1 MNRSVVVLLSLSS
14 GWCCFPLWC
23 CFLCSHPFWLVP
35 PLPTFLCLMLIS
47 SSLVGPK
54 ESLLWVVLLGV
65 ALLPHLFQW
74 TGAALSVTPSF
85 FGRSAA
91 GRCFLRV
98 LSFGVVLPLSM
109 SNSGGAAVSLR
120 GLGGGVAFI
129 PLSFLGGAAVPRA
142 TPNPKRKANPK
153 TKKEGLTRP
162 RQANSIQPPKRATLR
177 EA

>member
-23 CFLCSHPFWLVP
+23 CFLCSHPYWLVP

-54 ESLLWVVLLGV
+54 DRFLWVVLLGV
-65 ALLPHLFQW
+65 ALLPHLFQS
-74 TGAALSVTPSF
+74 TGAALSVLPSF

-91 GRCFLRV
+91 GRCFLRF

-109 SNSGGAAVSLR
+109 SNSGGAAISLR
-120 GLGGGVAFI
+120 CLGGGVAFI
-129 PLSFLGGAAVPRA
+129 PLSFWVVLPFPGQPQTQKGRPTPR
-142 TPNPKRKANPK
+142 PRRKA
-153 TKKEGLTRP
+153 
-162 RQANSIQPPKRATLR
+162 
-177 EA
+177 